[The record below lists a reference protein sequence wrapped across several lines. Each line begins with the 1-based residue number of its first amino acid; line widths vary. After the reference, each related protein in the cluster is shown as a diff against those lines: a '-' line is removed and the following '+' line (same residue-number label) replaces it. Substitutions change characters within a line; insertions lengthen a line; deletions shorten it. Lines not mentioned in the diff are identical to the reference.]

1 MKFESL
7 NIKRGPHCSLGWV
20 TTELCGLV
28 VGSTRRGLVVV
39 PAVVGYYR
47 LWVCRPRALL
57 PTTNC
62 YDRPPPKTIHRR
74 PHFRSGNG
82 SILLL
87 NHSNVTGPTLH

>member
-57 PTTNC
+57 PTATTA
-62 YDRPPPKTIHRR
+62 PLPKPFTAA
-74 PHFRSGNG
+74 PTSDQ
-82 SILLL
+82 
-87 NHSNVTGPTLH
+87 VTDQFYY